1 MLDLILSTESKVLST
16 NIKTFEEQANAYLAT
31 LTTTFETDDDFAKAD
46 SEVKELKEI
55 EDKIRTAIE
64 QTHNGEI
71 AELISTAE
79 QIAERFRQER
89 LSREKMVKNRKA
101 EIKETIIS
109 QAFQRILTIKGS
121 HESDV
126 SLALERNI
134 PKDNIKK
141 RLEEA
146 TKRRSTL
153 ATLTSA
159 VNAEETAITAEI
171 GAEAARISARR
182 KLIPIHYE
190 YLFKDWLVLI
200 AGNDELEPII
210 QQRIAEEEKRE
221 AEIKAKAEQ
230 EAKAKAEQEAKA
242 KAEQEAKA
250 KAEQEAKAKAEAE
263 KVQAEAKAIADE
275 MEQQQAVEKPQ
286 DFAKTENTEPLEDFV
301 ITIRLSQTIQSHAVS
316 IARELK
322 GRFGDCVS
330 LNKAK

>member
-89 LSREKMVKNRKA
+89 LSREKVVKNRKA

-159 VNAEETAITAEI
+159 VNAEETSITAEI

-200 AGNDELEPII
+200 AGEEELEPII

-221 AEIKAKAEQ
+221 AEI
-230 EAKAKAEQEAKA
+230 
-242 KAEQEAKA
+242 KA

-301 ITIRLSQTIQSHAVS
+301 IIIRLSQTIQSHAVS

-322 GRFGDCVS
+322 ARFGDAIT

>member
-64 QTHNGEI
+64 QTHSGEI

-89 LSREKMVKNRKA
+89 LNREKVVKNRKA
-101 EIKETIIS
+101 EIKESIIS
-109 QAFQRILTIKGS
+109 QAFERILTIKGS

-134 PKDNIKK
+134 PKENIKK
-141 RLEEA
+141 RLEDA

-190 YLFKDWLVLI
+190 YLFKDWLMLI
-200 AGNDELEPII
+200 AGDDELEPII
-210 QQRIAEEEKRE
+210 QQRIAEEEQRE
-221 AEIKAKAEQ
+221 AEI
-230 EAKAKAEQEAKA
+230 
-242 KAEQEAKA
+242 KA

-275 MEQQQAVEKPQ
+275 MAQQQAVENPQ

-322 GRFGDCVS
+322 GRFGDTIT
-330 LNKAK
+330 LNKVK